1 MREMIAGRIT
11 KTMKDEEGQPIQRSA
26 AEIMAEAIL
35 DGMFGKRVIT
45 RGREEHDLTARGAVA
60 LRHLGLSRRHVRCPL
75 VPGPHSPECPSARD
89 HLSRTRVRQ
98 RAMAPRCPALE
109 AIARRW
115 HADSA

>member
-45 RGREEHDLTARGAVA
+45 EGEKSTTLLPAGQSHCVISGLVADTFDAR
-60 LRHLGLSRRHVRCPL
+60 
-75 VPGPHSPECPSARD
+75 
-89 HLSRTRVRQ
+89 
-98 RAMAPRCPALE
+98 
-109 AIARRW
+109 
-115 HADSA
+115 